1 MEILFFFSLI
11 FILVTI
17 QTIIG
22 VGVLVLGTPLLLI
35 FNYGIIE
42 IMNMLLPISILTSLF
57 NYIYLKYNKKSFK
70 INLDQ
75 NIKRAFVFIFLPGI
89 SIGLILTKFLHQFI
103 NFEVLVSFV
112 IILSLIIN
120 WKFKKKI
127 DFLPLY
133 LKKFVIIFIGI
144 VQGLTNSGGTLLT
157 IFFTSLNKDKKNQSR
172 YSITFYY
179 LILVLAQYLIFI
191 IIFEKEII
199 LDHFSQIIS
208 IVISALFLGNIL
220 VKKISEIF
228 FQRTIEILALFSA
241 IFLLINNQ

>member
-1 MEILFFFSLI
+1 MEILFFYSLI

-42 IMNMLLPISILTSLF
+42 IMNMLLPISILTSLL
-57 NYIYLKYNKKSFK
+57 NYIYLKYNKKNLK

-89 SIGLILTKFLHQFI
+89 SIGLILTKALHQFI

-112 IILSLIIN
+112 IFLSLIIN

-133 LKKFVIIFIGI
+133 LKKFIIIFIGM
-144 VQGLTNSGGTLLT
+144 VHGLTNSGGTLLT

-191 IIFEKEII
+191 IIFDKEIF
-199 LDHFSQIIS
+199 LDHFFQIIS

-220 VKKISEIF
+220 IKKISEIF

-241 IFLLINNQ
+241 IFLLINN

>member
-1 MEILFFFSLI
+1 MEILFFYSLI

-42 IMNMLLPISILTSLF
+42 IMNMLLPISILTSLL
-57 NYIYLKYNKKSFK
+57 NYIYLKYNKKNLK

-89 SIGLILTKFLHQFI
+89 SIGLILTKALHQFI

-112 IILSLIIN
+112 IFLSLIIN

-133 LKKFVIIFIGI
+133 LKKFIIIFIGM
-144 VQGLTNSGGTLLT
+144 VHGLTNSGGTLLT

-191 IIFEKEII
+191 IIFDEEIF
-199 LDHFSQIIS
+199 LDHFFQIIS

-220 VKKISEIF
+220 IKKISEIF

-241 IFLLINNQ
+241 IFLLINN